1 MTPPSI
7 CNTHL
12 HFCSLVW
19 VFETCYEGLYDNEKE
34 HIFFSLISSSSPNYS
49 PRVLQVSL
57 FHFVLCPTKWE
68 HSQWTPRLPPSS
80 FYISYSCGMQ
90 TVAQSSSSTPDKL
103 MDHSSLTK
111 GVCSASLLQCCPMF
125 CSFKIDSNSVVGV
138 LGILERYWQNLFVWS
153 IKKR

>member
-1 MTPPSI
+1 MQETCHSSLSI
-7 CNTHL
+7 FIENDFNQWHL
-12 HFCSLVW
+12 HLFVILIYTFVP
-19 VFETCYEGLYDNEKE
+19 L
-34 HIFFSLISSSSPNYS
+34 SLISSSSPNYS